1 MGTYQKVHTIQIK
14 SADLQLGHNFS
25 WETIM
30 NRLIGKIAVITGGN
44 SGIGLAAAIRFADEG
59 AQVVVVGRRQAE
71 LDKALQLIGHDAVAI
86 QGDIS
91 RLDDL
96 ERIYTQI
103 KADKGRIDILFANA
117 GLGDFQ
123 PIGSITEESFDRTF
137 GINVKGTLFTV
148 QKALPLMSAGGSVI
162 LTGSTTASMGTPA
175 FSVYSATKA
184 ALRNFARSWAL
195 DLKGTGIRINVL
207 SPGPISTPGLDSA
220 LATTGQ
226 ADAIVDGMITQLP
239 LGRIGKPEEVAAAA
253 LFLASEES
261 SFMTGSEMFV
271 DGGFAQV

>member
-1 MGTYQKVHTIQIK
+1 MSKLNGKV
-14 SADLQLGHNFS
+14 
-25 WETIM
+25 
-30 NRLIGKIAVITGGN
+30 AVVTGGN
-44 SGIGLAAAIRFADEG
+44 SGIGLATAIRFAAEG
-59 AQVVVVGRRQAE
+59 AQVVIVGRRQSE
-71 LDKALQLIGHDAVAI
+71 LDKALELIGPDAIAI
-86 QGDIS
+86 QADIAK
-91 RLDDL
+91 LDDL
-96 ERIYTQI
+96 DRVFTQV
-103 KADKGRIDILFANA
+103 KAAKGRVDILFANA

-148 QKALPLMSAGGSVI
+148 QKALPLMQAGGSVI
-162 LTGSTTASMGTPA
+162 LTGSTTGTMGTAA

-195 DLKGTGIRINVL
+195 DLKGTGIRVNVL

-220 LATTGQ
+220 LSGTGQ
-226 ADAIVDGMITQLP
+226 KEAIIDDMTAQVP
-239 LGRIGKPEEVAAAA
+239 LGRIGQPEEVAAAA
-253 LFLASEES
+253 LFLASDES

>member
-14 SADLQLGHNFS
+14 SADLQLGLNFS

-96 ERIYTQI
+96 ERIFTQI